1 MIKKILLVFA
11 LFMAIGL
18 VLSVLNII
26 PLDPWG
32 PIVTPVSP
40 GEPTE
45 VTMTPGPVAP
55 TTTAA
60 PTLGKEPKP
69 TLTVTPISHQ
79 GPADPTKPPSP
90 TAILP
95 NPQPGRRL
103 FVPQISQQELLFQVQ
118 PGTPAYLKNFVHSD
132 RGCNWLSVAG
142 QVIETGDSAPNGK
155 PLPNLVVGV
164 LGLLDGNVINQM
176 TLTGLAADYGPGG
189 YEIQL
194 ADKPLASTQALWV
207 QVFDLMGQP
216 ITKPVFFDTKAE
228 CSQNVVLINFK
239 R

>member
-18 VLSVLNII
+18 VLSVLNIF
-26 PLDPWG
+26 PWG
-32 PIVTPVSP
+32 RSGTDLPPVSTE
-40 GEPTE
+40 EPE
-45 VTMTPGPVAP
+45 AATMTPGQVVHTM
-55 TTTAA
+55 TTT
-60 PTLGKEPKP
+60 PTQGKKP
-69 TLTVTPISHQ
+69 TLTSTVTPVSHQ
-79 GPADPTKPPSP
+79 GPADPTKPPLP
-90 TAILP
+90 TPVLP
-95 NPQPGRRL
+95 NPQPFKRL
-103 FVPQISQQELLFQVQ
+103 FFSQVSKQEPLFQVQ

-142 QVIETGDSAPNGK
+142 QVIETGDASPKGN

-194 ADKPLASTQALWV
+194 ADKPLASTRALWL
-207 QVFDLMGQP
+207 QVFDLKGQP
-216 ITKPVFFDTKAE
+216 MTEPIFFDTKAE
-228 CSQNVVLINFK
+228 CGQNVVLINFK